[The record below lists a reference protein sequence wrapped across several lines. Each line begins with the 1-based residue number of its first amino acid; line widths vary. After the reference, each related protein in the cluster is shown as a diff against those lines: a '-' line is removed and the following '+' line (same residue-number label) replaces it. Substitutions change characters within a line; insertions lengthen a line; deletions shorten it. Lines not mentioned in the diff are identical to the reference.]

1 MAPFLG
7 DMWDNTD
14 EASSFVGDTGAGEEA
29 DSGEDLS
36 DIELLLLLIVC
47 FLFEE
52 SKLSELLVSEP
63 ECEELFREVE
73 LVVDV
78 DKKET
83 GEPVLDAVDAE

>member
-1 MAPFLG
+1 
-7 DMWDNTD
+7 
-14 EASSFVGDTGAGEEA
+14 
-29 DSGEDLS
+29 
-36 DIELLLLLIVC
+36 LLLIVC